1 MSKTEYEFNRRKMM
15 NKTRATSEETEQAW
29 KILTSTGAYREGHFE
44 FDKTGYHYDKFFQ
57 LPLAYQY
64 SSNARI
70 LSVTLSRMIRRSGIL
85 SRLQEGKTFTIVTP
99 SDVGI
104 PIAFWAGEVL
114 NADRILWMPKFDGE
128 RTFHQFVE
136 LSEQDQVMIVTDI
149 MFSGEQVEHAYKKI
163 KSTGASVE
171 LITSIVDRRKEDSS
185 YDGVLVMPLLKVS
198 SEHYSSDKCPM
209 CEAGTELTKVHLG

>member
-1 MSKTEYEFNRRKMM
+1 MET
-15 NKTRATSEETEQAW
+15 TRATSEETEQAW
-29 KILTSTGAYREGHFE
+29 QILTSTGAYREGHFE
-44 FDKTGYHYDKFFQ
+44 FDKTGFHYDKFFQ

-64 SSNARI
+64 SRNARI

-85 SRLQEGKTFTIVTP
+85 ARLQKGKTFTIVTP

-114 NADRILWMPKFDGE
+114 NADRILWMPKFEGE

-149 MFSGEQVEHAYKKI
+149 MFSGEQVKHAYNKI
-163 KSTGASVE
+163 KSTGASIE
-171 LITSIVDRRKEDSS
+171 LITSIVDRRKADSN
-185 YDGVLVMPLLKVS
+185 YDEVMVMPLLKVS
-198 SEHYSSDKCPM
+198 SEHYSPDKCPM
-209 CEAGTELTKVHLG
+209 CEAGTDLTKVHLG

>member
-1 MSKTEYEFNRRKMM
+1 MD
-15 NKTRATSEETEQAW
+15 KTRATSEETEQAW
-29 KILTSTGAYREGHFE
+29 QILTSTGAYREGHFE
-44 FDKTGYHYDKFFQ
+44 FDKTGFHYDKFFQ

-64 SSNARI
+64 SRNARI
-70 LSVTLSRMIRRSGIL
+70 LSVTLSRMIRRSGVL
-85 SRLQEGKTFTIVTP
+85 ARLREGKTFTIVTP

-114 NADRILWMPKFDGE
+114 NADRILWMPNIEGE

-149 MFSGEQVEHAYKKI
+149 MFSGEQVKHAYEKI

-171 LITSIVDRRKEDSS
+171 LITSIVDRRKEVSD
-185 YDGVLVMPLLKVS
+185 YDGVMVMPLLKVS

-209 CEAGTELTKVHLG
+209 CEAGTELMKVHLG

>member
-1 MSKTEYEFNRRKMM
+1 MD
-15 NKTRATSEETEQAW
+15 KTRATSEETEQAW

-44 FDKTGYHYDKFFQ
+44 FDKTGFHYEKFFQ

-64 SSNARI
+64 SRNARI
-70 LSVTLSRMIRRSGIL
+70 LSVTLSRMIRRSGVL
-85 SRLQEGKTFTIVTP
+85 ARLREGKTFTIVTP

-114 NADRILWMPKFDGE
+114 NADRILWMPKFEGE

-149 MFSGEQVEHAYKKI
+149 MFSGEQVKHAYTKI

-171 LITSIVDRRKEDSS
+171 LITSIVDRRKGDSN
-185 YDGVLVMPLLKVS
+185 YDGVIVMPLLKVS
-198 SEHYSSDKCPM
+198 SEHYSPDKCPM

>member
-1 MSKTEYEFNRRKMM
+1 MDKTL
-15 NKTRATSEETEQAW
+15 ATSEETEQAW
-29 KILTSTGAYREGHFE
+29 QILTSTDAYREGHFE
-44 FDKTGYHYDKFFQ
+44 FDKTGFHYDKFFQ

-64 SSNARI
+64 SRNARI
-70 LSVTLSRMIRRSGIL
+70 LSVTLSRMIRRSGVL

-114 NADRILWMPKFDGE
+114 NADRILWMPKVEGE
-128 RTFHQFVE
+128 RSFHQFVE

-149 MFSGEQVEHAYKKI
+149 MFSGEHVKNAYEKI

-171 LITSIVDRRKEDSS
+171 LITSIVDRRKEVSD
-185 YDGVLVMPLLKVS
+185 YDGVILMPLLKVS
-198 SEHYSSDKCPM
+198 SERHSSEKCPM
-209 CEAGTELTKVHLG
+209 CKEGVELTKVRLG

>member
-1 MSKTEYEFNRRKMM
+1 MDKTL
-15 NKTRATSEETEQAW
+15 ATSEETEQAW

-44 FDKTGYHYDKFFQ
+44 FDKTGLHYDKFFQ

-64 SSNARI
+64 SRNARI
-70 LSVTLSRMIRRSGIL
+70 LSVTLSRMIRRSGVL

-114 NADRILWMPKFDGE
+114 DADRILWMPKVEGE

-149 MFSGEQVEHAYKKI
+149 MFSGEHVKNAYDKI
-163 KSTGASVE
+163 RSTGASVE
-171 LITSIVDRRKEDSS
+171 LITSIVDRRKEITD
-185 YDGVLVMPLLKVS
+185 YDGVIVMPLLKVS
-198 SEHYSSDKCPM
+198 SERYSPDQCPM
-209 CEAGTELTKVHLG
+209 CKEGAELTKVRLG

>member
-1 MSKTEYEFNRRKMM
+1 MD
-15 NKTRATSEETEQAW
+15 KTRATSEETEQAW
-29 KILTSTGAYREGHFE
+29 QILTSTGAYREGHFE
-44 FDKTGYHYDKFFQ
+44 FDKTGFHYEKFFQ

-64 SSNARI
+64 SRNARI
-70 LSVTLSRMIRRSGIL
+70 LSVTLSRMIRRSGVL
-85 SRLQEGKTFTIVTP
+85 ARLQEGKTFTIVTP

-114 NADRILWMPKFDGE
+114 NADRILWMPKVDGE

-136 LSEQDQVMIVTDI
+136 LGEQDQVMIVTDI
-149 MFSGEQVEHAYKKI
+149 MFSGEQVKHAYKII

-185 YDGVLVMPLLKVS
+185 YDGVIVMPLLKVS
-198 SEHYSSDKCPM
+198 SEHYSPDKCPL

>member
-1 MSKTEYEFNRRKMM
+1 MDKSW
-15 NKTRATSEETEQAW
+15 AVSEEIEQAW
-29 KILTSTGAYREGHFE
+29 QILTDTGAYREGHFE
-44 FDKTGYHYDKFFQ
+44 FDKTGFHYDKFFQ

-64 SSNARI
+64 SKNARI
-70 LSVTLSRMIRRSGIL
+70 LSVTLSRMMRRSGVL

-114 NADRILWMPKFDGE
+114 GADRILWMPKFEGE

-149 MFSGEQVEHAYKKI
+149 MFSGDQVKNAYTKI

-171 LITSIVDRRKEDSS
+171 LITSIVDRRKEVSD
-185 YDGVLVMPLLKVS
+185 YDGVIVMPLLRVH
-198 SEHYSSDKCPM
+198 SERYSPDLCPM
-209 CEAGTELTKVHLG
+209 CKEGIELTKVHLG

>member
-1 MSKTEYEFNRRKMM
+1 MDDS
-15 NKTRATSEETEQAW
+15 RATSEETKQAW
-29 KILTSTGAYREGHFE
+29 QILTSTGAYREGHFQ

-64 SSNARI
+64 TKNARI

-85 SRLQEGKTFTIVTP
+85 ARFQEGKTFTIVTP

-114 NADRILWMPKFDGE
+114 DADRILWMPKFEGE

-136 LSEQDQVMIVTDI
+136 LSDQDQVMIVTDI
-149 MFSGEQVEHAYKKI
+149 MFSGEQVKNAYDKI
-163 KSTGASVE
+163 KSTGASVV
-171 LITSIVDRRKEDSS
+171 LITSIVDRRKEVHE
-185 YDGVLVMPLLKVS
+185 YDGVLVMPLLKVN
-198 SEHYSSDKCPM
+198 SERHSPEECPM
-209 CEAGTELTKVHLG
+209 CEEGIELTKVQLG

>member
-1 MSKTEYEFNRRKMM
+1 MD
-15 NKTRATSEETEQAW
+15 KTRATSEETEQAW

-44 FDKTGYHYDKFFQ
+44 FDKTGFHYEKFFQ

-64 SSNARI
+64 SRNARI
-70 LSVTLSRMIRRSGIL
+70 LSVTLSRMIRRSGVL
-85 SRLQEGKTFTIVTP
+85 ARLREGKTFTIVTP

-114 NADRILWMPKFDGE
+114 NADRILWMPKFEGE

-149 MFSGEQVEHAYKKI
+149 MFSGEQVKHAYQKI
-163 KSTGASVE
+163 KSKGASVE
-171 LITSIVDRRKEDSS
+171 LITSIVDRRKGDSN
-185 YDGVLVMPLLKVS
+185 YDGVIVMPLLKVS
-198 SEHYSSDKCPM
+198 SEHYSPDKCPM

>member
-1 MSKTEYEFNRRKMM
+1 MD
-15 NKTRATSEETEQAW
+15 KTRATPEETEQAW
-29 KILTSTGAYREGHFE
+29 QILTSTGAYREGHFE
-44 FDKTGYHYDKFFQ
+44 FDKTGFHYDKFFQ

-70 LSVTLSRMIRRSGIL
+70 LSVTLSRMIRRSGVL

-114 NADRILWMPKFDGE
+114 DADRILWMPKFKGE

-149 MFSGEQVEHAYKKI
+149 MFSGEQVKNAYNKI

-171 LITSIVDRRKEDSS
+171 LITSIVDRRKELSD
-185 YDGVLVMPLLKVS
+185 YDGVMVMPLLKVD
-198 SEHYSSDKCPM
+198 SERHSPDECPM
-209 CEAGTELTKVHLG
+209 CKEGTELTKVLLG

>member
-1 MSKTEYEFNRRKMM
+1 MD
-15 NKTRATSEETEQAW
+15 KTRATSEETEQAW
-29 KILTSTGAYREGHFE
+29 QILTSTGAYREGHFE
-44 FDKTGYHYDKFFQ
+44 FDKTGLHYDKFFQ

-64 SSNARI
+64 SRNARI
-70 LSVTLSRMIRRSGIL
+70 LSVTLSRMIRRSGVL
-85 SRLQEGKTFTIVTP
+85 SRLKEGKTFTIVTP

-114 NADRILWMPKFDGE
+114 NADRILWMPKFEGE

-149 MFSGEQVEHAYKKI
+149 MFSGEQVKNAYKKI

-171 LITSIVDRRKEDSS
+171 LITSIVDRRKEVSD
-185 YDGVLVMPLLKVS
+185 YDGVMVMPLLKVS
-198 SEHYSSDKCPM
+198 SERYSPDQCPM
-209 CEAGTELTKVHLG
+209 CKEGTELTKVHLG

>member
-1 MSKTEYEFNRRKMM
+1 MD
-15 NKTRATSEETEQAW
+15 KTRATSEETEQAW
-29 KILTSTGAYREGHFE
+29 QILTSTGAYREGHFE
-44 FDKTGYHYDKFFQ
+44 FDKTGFHYDKFFQ

-64 SSNARI
+64 SRNARI
-70 LSVTLSRMIRRSGIL
+70 LSVTLSRMIRRSGVL
-85 SRLQEGKTFTIVTP
+85 ARLQEGKTFTIVTP

-114 NADRILWMPKFDGE
+114 NADRILWMPKFEGE

-149 MFSGEQVEHAYKKI
+149 MFSGEQVKHAYKKI

-171 LITSIVDRRKEDSS
+171 LITSIVDRRKEVSS
-185 YDGVLVMPLLKVS
+185 YDEVMVMPLLKVS
-198 SEHYSSDKCPM
+198 SEHFSPDLCPM